1 MGNKSPESEEEFSVE
16 KILDKR
22 TMKNGKIEY
31 FLKWKG
37 YDDSENT
44 WEPLENLDCPDLI
57 AEFEE
62 NWKKKQEKKKEE
74 ESTKR
79 KRSST
84 TVVAATETA
93 PQKKSK
99 DNVSENKGFSRGL
112 EPEKIIG
119 ATETNGDLKFL
130 IKWKGCNETDTVL
143 AKEANQ
149 KCPQVVIDFYEER
162 LTWHNID
169 NGKISK

>member
-1 MGNKSPESEEEFSVE
+1 MGNSVEEEEEFSVE

-22 TMKNGKIEY
+22 TLKGGKVEY
-31 FLKWKG
+31 YLKWKG

-57 AEFEE
+57 QEFEE
-62 NWKKKQEKKKEE
+62 NYKKRQEKKKEE
-74 ESTKR
+74 DAKR
-79 KRSST
+79 KRANTST
-84 TVVAATETA
+84 TIADHPPA
-93 PQKKSK
+93 QKKSK
-99 DNVSENKGFSRGL
+99 DKISENIGFQRGL

-119 ATETNGDLKFL
+119 ATESDGELKFL
-130 IKWKGCNETDTVL
+130 IKWKGSSATDTVL

-162 LTWHNID
+162 LTWHNIE
-169 NGKISK
+169 NGKTSK